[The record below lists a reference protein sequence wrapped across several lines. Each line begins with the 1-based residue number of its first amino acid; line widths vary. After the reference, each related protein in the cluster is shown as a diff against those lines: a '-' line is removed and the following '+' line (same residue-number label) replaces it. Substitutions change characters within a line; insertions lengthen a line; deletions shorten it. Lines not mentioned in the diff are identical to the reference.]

1 VRGLSIALLCV
12 ALCACGSLFQT
23 KIAPPTMYMLGMNP
37 KPAADAAPAAAA
49 AAGAAALPLD
59 LVVLKPHVRSGLD
72 TDRIALLYPDRRLD
86 YFANAR
92 WSGPMDEL
100 MQELAVQE
108 FRALGAFR
116 NVSSDASVFASSDW
130 LEIDVTDFQAEY
142 ASAGAVPSVHVRL
155 LARLGSSADRQV
167 LARFDADARETASD
181 NRLSAIVDAYNRACE
196 QALRKLVAA
205 SVEALKAR

>member
-1 VRGLSIALLCV
+1 MKRLCVALLCV

-23 KIAPPTMYMLGMNP
+23 KIAPPTMYLLSM
-37 KPAADAAPAAAA
+37 KPTPAAAA

-59 LVVLKPHVRSGLD
+59 LVVLKPHVRAGLD
-72 TDRIALLYPDRRLD
+72 SDRIALLYPDRRLD

-100 MQELAVQE
+100 TQELVVQE
-108 FRALGAFR
+108 FRGMGAFR
-116 NVSSDASVFASSDW
+116 NVSSDASVFASSYW

-142 ASAGAVPSVHVRL
+142 ASAGALPSVHVHL

-167 LARFDADARETASD
+167 LARFESDAHVTAGE
-181 NRLSAIVDAYNRACE
+181 NRLSAIVDAYNRACD
-196 QALRKLVAA
+196 QALAKLVTG